1 MSEHIKY
8 MHFGNSLKNSL
19 KDYGMVCRKERSD
32 QYYFIYKV
40 NENYEEGFIT
50 NSEIKEFMD
59 GESGYSKKEIKN
71 FLNTTVKTSYMEF
84 MELPILEKVYKLSEH
99 FGVETMLGKAV
110 GGLTLASA
118 VDMLE
123 TE

>member
-32 QYYFIYKV
+32 QYYFVYKV
-40 NENYEEGFIT
+40 NENYEEGFICD
-50 NSEIKEFMD
+50 SEINEFMNGD
-59 GESGYSKKEIKN
+59 SGYSKKEIKN
-71 FLNTTVKTSYMEF
+71 FLTTIAQTNYTEF
-84 MELPILEKVYKLSEH
+84 MKLSILEKVYKLSEH
-99 FGVETMLGKAV
+99 FGVETMLGKAI
-110 GGLTLASA
+110 GGLTFASA
-118 VDMLE
+118 VHMLE

>member
-1 MSEHIKY
+1 

-40 NENYEEGFIT
+40 NENYEDGFIT

-71 FLNTTVKTSYMEF
+71 FLQS
-84 MELPILEKVYKLSEH
+84 L
-99 FGVETMLGKAV
+99 KAS
-110 GGLTLASA
+110 L
-118 VDMLE
+118 
-123 TE
+123 

>member
-1 MSEHIKY
+1 MSENIKY